1 MPKQGLNPNFVTY
14 NTLISGFY
22 KVGNCKEAIKL
33 FKQMKD
39 SGCVPDSITYT
50 LMDGLCKECTPQE
63 ANSILQDFFEKV

>member
-1 MPKQGLNPNFVTY
+1 MPKQGLNPNVVTY
-14 NTLISGFY
+14 NTLIGGFC

-39 SGCVPDSITYT
+39 SGRVPDSITYT

-63 ANSILQDFFEKV
+63 ANSVLQEFFKKV